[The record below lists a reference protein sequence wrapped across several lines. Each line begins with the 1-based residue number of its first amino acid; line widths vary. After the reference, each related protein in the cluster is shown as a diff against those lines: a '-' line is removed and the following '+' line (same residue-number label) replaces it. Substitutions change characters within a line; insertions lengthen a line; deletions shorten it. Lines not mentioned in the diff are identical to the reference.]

1 MLFTRKLVVR
11 TKSNPGAVGGG
22 GRPRRTAWCASILLV
37 VTTLVALNTVG
48 VILRSAPER
57 ETTDQMNRR
66 DAQMLTNSHSDE
78 LATTHRL
85 TTNDDRVLSLQLKDQ
100 GKDTM
105 HHVEGNGVTSR
116 SDTQKQ
122 DKKEEHDDK
131 NDEDDEDDDEDEDE
145 DNDDDDDDDDE
156 DKERLPNSPA
166 RTRQRKPRKTDPTV
180 PLNQQD
186 ATVSANVLSF
196 ATKKKIGSEW
206 WLVGDRDDTGAM
218 VVQDDEQHINSSA
231 FIIDV
236 PPNDLKFEFD
246 FDNHESS
253 AAAINAV
260 VSKYPDHYANFNMT
274 QFMAPNTFVH
284 AMDKYAEEDPFA
296 LLDFIASTRHLMHGI
311 YRGNNAK
318 GGWPDA
324 SQRMRAWMKKQ
335 SHHYGG
341 RGRSSEFALAVELS
355 DWVIAAQGKGAVST
369 NMERTNDP
377 SYVWWQVSG
386 STLDPKVYE
395 RILQPLCTAVREGVV
410 SNATE
415 RTLVLTGGDRSMRL
429 WRHALYRILTFCPG
443 VRLFTRVFF
452 EAMPDVR
459 WVQTSP
465 TTAKALHPAM
475 AVPLAQIPAYFAI
488 KDPSRAIDAIRTSSI
503 HKKDKLVLAAFGKMW
518 KGTMRHQDRKDAAKA
533 VNASSF
539 MEFSDVP
546 YLKWWDELK
555 RHKFMLAPLG
565 NGLQTPKVTEALLV
579 QTIPIVRNCQAYRD
593 LKAYGFP
600 IVVVDSYAEVTE
612 SNLRRWWDELSV
624 DLERRRWLWTTAGYW
639 FLLDT
644 VGRTKDFFLLRDQ
657 GKGSRL

>member
-1 MLFTRKLVVR
+1 M
-11 TKSNPGAVGGG
+11 
-22 GRPRRTAWCASILLV
+22 
-37 VTTLVALNTVG
+37 
-48 VILRSAPER
+48 
-57 ETTDQMNRR
+57 TD
-66 DAQMLTNSHSDE
+66 
-78 LATTHRL
+78 
-85 TTNDDRVLSLQLKDQ
+85 
-100 GKDTM
+100 
-105 HHVEGNGVTSR
+105 
-116 SDTQKQ
+116 
-122 DKKEEHDDK
+122 
-131 NDEDDEDDDEDEDE
+131 
-145 DNDDDDDDDDE
+145 
-156 DKERLPNSPA
+156 
-166 RTRQRKPRKTDPTV
+166 TDPTV
-180 PLNQQD
+180 PLNQQV

-218 VVQDDEQHINSSA
+218 VVQDDEEQHINNSA

-355 DWVIAAQGKGAVST
+355 DWVIAAQGKDAVST
-369 NMERTNDP
+369 NMGRTNDP

-386 STLDPKVYE
+386 STHDPKVYKG
-395 RILQPLCTAVREGVV
+395 ILQPLCTAVREGVV
-410 SNATE
+410 SNETE

-429 WRHALYRILTFCPG
+429 WRHALYHILTFCPG

-475 AVPLAQIPAYFAI
+475 AVPIGQTPAYFAI

-503 HKKDKLVLAAFGKMW
+503 HKKDKLVLAAFGKVW
-518 KGTMRHQDRKDAAKA
+518 KKTMRHQDRKDAAKA

-555 RHKFMLAPLG
+555 RHKFLLAPLG

>member
-1 MLFTRKLVVR
+1 MRSISSHKKSANIRNARAQLLLVLFTRKLIMR
-11 TKSNPGAVGGG
+11 SKSNPGTERGGGG
-22 GRPRRTAWCASILLV
+22 GRGCPRRTAWCASILLV

-57 ETTDQMNRR
+57 ETTDHTNRR
-66 DAQMLTNSHSDE
+66 DAPVLTNSHSDE

-85 TTNDDRVLSLQLKDQ
+85 TTNDDRALSLQLNSQ
-100 GKDTM
+100 GAAETDTKDT
-105 HHVEGNGVTSR
+105 NDR
-116 SDTQKQ
+116 RKIPIDI
-122 DKKEEHDDK
+122 EERYIMTD
-131 NDEDDEDDDEDEDE
+131 
-145 DNDDDDDDDDE
+145 
-156 DKERLPNSPA
+156 
-166 RTRQRKPRKTDPTV
+166 TDPTV

-657 GKGSRL
+657 GKGSTL